1 MKGIYLNEN
10 KIGVS
15 TLLNMKR
22 KGEKIAMVTAYDYP
36 TALLADNAG
45 VDIILVGDSVGM
57 VVLGYKSTVPVT
69 LEEIIHHSKAVVRG
83 VSRAMV
89 ISDMPYLSYQVSVEE
104 AMRNAGRLIKETG
117 VEAVKIEGGK
127 EMANIV
133 EALVKKLGIPV
144 MGHIGL
150 TPQRA
155 AISNGYKLQGKD
167 AKSAKEIIEDAFA
180 LEEAGAFA
188 ILFEFTAA
196 EVAKIIT
203 EKLSIPTIG
212 IGSGP
217 YCDGQVLV
225 LHDILGLYKSVP
237 KFAKK
242 YVDLNEIISNALKT
256 YVEDVRSCRFPAKE
270 HTFYMKEGEYKK
282 LVELVEMK

>member
-1 MKGIYLNEN
+1 MKGE
-10 KIGVS
+10 KVTVS
-15 TLLNMKR
+15 ALLNMKS
-22 KGEKIAMVTAYDYP
+22 KGEKIAMITAYDFP
-36 TALLADNAG
+36 TAMLADSAN

-69 LEEIIHHSKAVVRG
+69 LEEIMYHSRAVVRG

-89 ISDMPYLSYQVSVEE
+89 IGDMPYLSYQVSVEE
-104 AMRNAGRLIKETG
+104 AMRNAGRLVKETG
-117 VEAVKIEGGK
+117 VDAVKIEGGK
-127 EMANIV
+127 EMTNIV

-144 MGHIGL
+144 IGHIGL

-155 AISNGYKLQGKD
+155 AISGGYKLQGKD
-167 AKSAKEIIEDAFA
+167 AKSAKEIIDDAFA

-188 ILFEFTAA
+188 ILFEFTTA

-203 EKLSIPTIG
+203 EKLSVPTIG
-212 IGSGP
+212 IGSGA

-225 LHDILGLYKSVP
+225 LHDLLGLYKSVP

-242 YVDLNEIISNALKT
+242 YVDLNKVILNALKA
-256 YVEDVRSCRFPAKE
+256 YLEDIRSCKFPAEE
-270 HTFYMKEGEYKK
+270 HTFHMDKQEYKK
-282 LVELVEMK
+282 LLELLEVRLE